1 MEKSTHR
8 SRQFSATR
16 ASFGFRS
23 VSVLA
28 LAAMLAVSG
37 LPSTAPLSQ
46 AVYAD
51 SHGGQ
56 GKGPGNGGHSGGGD
70 HDDDHGEDHA
80 EASGHGD
87 QGKGPQAGQS
97 GGGAGAG
104 GGQGQ
109 GQSEPDP
116 DSEGRGP
123 RYGQGSGSAGGKP
136 VWAQEGIPEIELGRL
151 NVARSPDHVLERA
164 FEEALSNFSAE
175 MAEFYNLPLEQA
187 IVELSLNFD
196 DLTFIDSP
204 LQNLSLL
211 KDALDGSSVL
221 NTLPQVSNSNDTL
234 LAMFLGTASDKTVE
248 ITPDTAYAV
257 SLILGYELT
266 PDQAVELST
275 DAEAIRIAILAGHG

>member
-1 MEKSTHR
+1 MENSGNR
-8 SRQFSATR
+8 SRQFRAIR
-16 ASFGFRS
+16 ASSGLRS
-23 VSVLA
+23 ASVLA
-28 LAAMLAVSG
+28 LAAMLAVAG
-37 LPSTAPLSQ
+37 LPTTAPLSQ
-46 AVYAD
+46 AAYAD
-51 SHGGQ
+51 SHSGQ

-70 HDDDHGEDHA
+70 HGDDHGEDHVDA
-80 EASGHGD
+80 TDHGG

-97 GGGAGAG
+97 GGTG

-109 GQSEPDP
+109 GQGEPDP

-123 RYGQGSGSAGGKP
+123 RYGQGTGEIGGKP

-151 NVARSPDHVLERA
+151 NVARSPDHVLDRA

-187 IVELSLNFD
+187 IIELSLNFD

-211 KDALDGSSVL
+211 KDALDGSSIL

-234 LAMFLGTASDKTVE
+234 LAMFLGTASDKTVD

-266 PDQAVELST
+266 PDQATELAT